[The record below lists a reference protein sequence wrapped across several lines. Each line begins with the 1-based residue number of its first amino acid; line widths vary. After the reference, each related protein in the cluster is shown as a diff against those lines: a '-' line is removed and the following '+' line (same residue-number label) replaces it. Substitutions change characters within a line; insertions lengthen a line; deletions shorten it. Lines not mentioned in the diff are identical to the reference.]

1 MYEYNGVRLVCMGNL
16 GDHVPSIPVDQG
28 NEATMKERLTSRK
41 FGVLLTL
48 IAISVY
54 LARIGVLGGVE
65 WAAFAGAI
73 FTVYVM
79 GNIYQKRNNV

>member
-1 MYEYNGVRLVCMGNL
+1 MHECNGVRMVYMGYLDNHVCC
-16 GDHVPSIPVDQG
+16 VPSNQG
-28 NEATMKERLTSRK
+28 HEETMRERLTSRK

-79 GNIYQKRNNV
+79 GNIYQKKNNV

>member
-1 MYEYNGVRLVCMGNL
+1 MMARL
-16 GDHVPSIPVDQG
+16 S
-28 NEATMKERLTSRK
+28 SRK

-54 LARIGVLGGVE
+54 LARIGVLGGSE
-65 WAAFAGAI
+65 WAVFAGAI
-73 FTVYVM
+73 FSVYVM